1 MKKGFTLAE
10 TLVALA
16 IIGVIAGIMIPAVQN
31 VRPNKEM
38 VMFKK
43 AYYLAGKNISE
54 IVNDESLYPETDD
67 PETFGLA
74 NTEKVQFRG
83 NWYQGN
89 TKFCGLLA
97 AKLNTTCNGGSF
109 TTADGMVWT
118 VRNSDFRNG
127 QTVVRVDVNGGNV
140 ECSDTANCTKPD
152 QFRFVV
158 NKDGRIR
165 PDGYLA
171 GTYLLET
178 DNTKKAN
185 DFDVKRNVALQSDA
199 NIVNGFNSTIT
210 NSNLSN
216 TGTAVNSVVNQTNSS
231 INTVNTDIVNMVK
244 NAATQNGI
252 VKGSN

>member
-16 IIGVIAGIMIPAVQN
+16 IIGVIAGIMVPAVQSI
-31 VRPNKEM
+31 RPNKEM

-54 IVNDESLYPETDD
+54 IVNDESLYPETDE
-67 PETFGLA
+67 PATFGLA
-74 NTEKVQFRG
+74 NTENVQFRG
-83 NWYQGN
+83 NRYGGN

-97 AKLNTTCNGGSF
+97 AKFNTTCNNGSF

-118 VRNSDFRNG
+118 VRNSDFSSG

-158 NKDGRIR
+158 NRDGRIR

-178 DNTKKAN
+178 DNTKKAKT
-185 DFDVKRNVALQSDA
+185 FDVNRTEALSSD
-199 NIVNGFNSTIT
+199 STIANGVT
-210 NSNLSN
+210 NNAN
-216 TGTAVNSVVNQTNSS
+216 AVNHLNSDSADSVISGNSS
-231 INTVNTDIVNMVK
+231 NPTSIKVQKV
-244 NAATQNGI
+244 AP
-252 VKGSN
+252 